1 MSPLNIFQL
10 GSYLLVFISMFGNL
24 PANAQ
29 SITPHIL
36 NNGGG
41 AATSMEWSIGE
52 GVSIAPFLA
61 GGFGLNTGVL
71 QPMTSLVTGIS
82 EYGPAV
88 FGNQISVG
96 PNPVSNLLHFK
107 ARLNQVGSLTI
118 QLIDAK
124 SSIVYTQE
132 AGTIYGSYDKDIQM
146 QGYPDGV
153 LYVRVYFKPNNSA
166 AKTGVYKI
174 IKMAN

>member
-1 MSPLNIFQL
+1 MPPLSIFQFGTSL
-10 GSYLLVFISMFGNL
+10 FISIGMFGVL

-41 AATSMEWSIGE
+41 SVTSMEWSIGE
-52 GVSIAPFLA
+52 GASIAPFLA
-61 GGFGLNTGVL
+61 GGLSLNTGVL
-71 QPMTSLVTGIS
+71 QPMTNIVTAIN

-88 FGNQISVG
+88 FGNQITVG
-96 PNPVSNLLHFK
+96 PNPVANLLRFK
-107 ARLNQVGSLTI
+107 ARLAQVGNLSI
-118 QLIDAK
+118 QLFDAK
-124 SSIVYTQE
+124 SAIVYIQE
-132 AGTIYGSYDKDIQM
+132 AGIIYGNYDKDIQM

-153 LYVRVYFKPNNSA
+153 MYVRVFFKPNNGA

-174 IKMAN
+174 IKIAN

>member
-1 MSPLNIFQL
+1 MFSHSFQCNISISLLIISL
-10 GSYLLVFISMFGNL
+10 GCIL
-24 PANAQ
+24 PTNAQ
-29 SITPHIL
+29 SISPHIL

-41 AATSMEWSIGE
+41 ASTSMEWSIGE
-52 GVSIAPFLA
+52 GVSISPFLA

-71 QPMTSLVTGIS
+71 QPMTSLVTGIN

-88 FGNQISVG
+88 FGNQITVG
-96 PNPVSNLLHFK
+96 PNPVANLLHFK
-107 ARLNQVGSLTI
+107 ARLSQVGNLTI

-132 AGTIYGSYDKDIQM
+132 AGTIYGTYDKEIQM
-146 QGYPDGV
+146 QAYPDGV
-153 LYVRVYFKPNNSA
+153 VYLLVHFKPINSA

-174 IKMAN
+174 IKIAN

>member
-1 MSPLNIFQL
+1 MKKTFF
-10 GSYLLVFISMFGNL
+10 YFVLLFIIIQNASF
-24 PANAQ
+24 AQ

-41 AATSMEWSIGE
+41 STTSMEWSIGE
-52 GVSIAPFLA
+52 GVSITPFLA

-71 QPMTSLVTGIS
+71 QPMTSLLTGIN
-82 EYGPAV
+82 EYGPSV

-96 PNPVSNLLHFK
+96 PNPVSNFLHFK
-107 ARLNQVGSLTI
+107 ARLAQVGNLSI
-118 QLIDAK
+118 QLLDAK
-124 SSIVYTQE
+124 SAIVYTQE

-146 QGYPDGV
+146 QAYPEGV
-153 LYVRVYFKPNNSA
+153 FYVRVYFKPNNGA

-174 IKMAN
+174 IKITN